1 MWQAARVSNWLP
13 LALLGWLLG
22 PGLVLGPAFAQPAL
36 ESVRIGEHPDK
47 TRLVLE
53 LSEEP
58 SYRVFTLPDPP
69 RVVIDLPELEG
80 GIEGEALPSSHGL
93 ITALRY
99 GLFAPGTS
107 RIVLDI
113 AGPVGVKS
121 VLVLQP
127 QGGSG
132 HRLVVDLQPIAAARF
147 ADPANRQAIVS
158 RVPLPAPQTAAL
170 PVVPAVPLDKDRP
183 TIVIDPGHGGV
194 DPGAIGIG
202 GTYEKTLVLAY
213 AKELARQLEHSGD
226 FQVVLTR
233 DTDVFLPL
241 RRRFAIAQEVGGDL
255 FLSLH
260 ANIGTQDFIRGASI
274 YTLSEQASDAEAAA
288 LAEKENLSDIVAG
301 VTFSGQ
307 SEDVNMILLDLAR
320 RETMNLS
327 KSFANMT
334 VRELGRSVQLL
345 RNTHRFAGFAV
356 LKSPTVPSVLVEVG
370 YISNKEEERLLNTAA
385 HRAKLASAMIRAI
398 RAYFEWQDGVRRS

>member
-1 MWQAARVSNWLP
+1 MSRILIAV
-13 LALLGWLLG
+13 LALIAG
-22 PGLVLGPAFAQPAL
+22 LGPALAQPAL
-36 ESVRIGEHPDK
+36 QSVRIGEHPDK

-58 SYRVFTLPDPP
+58 SYRVFTLADPP
-69 RVVIDLPELEG
+69 RVVIDLPELQG
-80 GIEGEALPSSHGL
+80 GVEGEALPSSKGL
-93 ITALRY
+93 ISALRY

-107 RIVLDI
+107 RLVLDI
-113 AGPVGVKS
+113 AGPVGIRS
-121 VLVLQP
+121 VLVLPP
-127 QGGSG
+127 QNGSG
-132 HRLVVDLQPIAAARF
+132 HRLVVDLQSIAPALF

-158 RVPLPAPQTAAL
+158 RNPLPSPQTTAM
-170 PVVPAVPLDKDRP
+170 PVVPPVVADKEIP

-194 DPGAIGIG
+194 DPGASGVG
-202 GTYEKTLVLAY
+202 GTAEKTLVLDY
-213 AKELARQLEHSGD
+213 AKELGRRLEETGD
-226 FQVVLTR
+226 FHVVLTR
-233 DTDVFLPL
+233 DKDVFLPL
-241 RRRFAIAQEVGGDL
+241 RQRFAIAEEVEGDL

-260 ANIGTQDFIRGASI
+260 ANSGPQSFIRGASI

-301 VTFSGQ
+301 VTFSSQ

-327 KSFANMT
+327 KTFANMM
-334 VRELGRSVQLL
+334 VRQLGRSVDIL

-356 LKSPTVPSVLVEVG
+356 LKSPTVPSILVEIG
-370 YISNKEEERLLNTAA
+370 YLSNEEEERLMKTEA
-385 HRAKLASAMIRAI
+385 HRAKVAKAVIRAI